1 MSNTNQE
8 AVLPD
13 YGAAYSF
20 LEANLYDD
28 AFFNKIAAVTGIVLQ
43 NEIEK
48 QKLRKWAQQLR
59 QANELDREMA
69 KSASGGSLIDQGMAL
84 TEQYL
89 LQQGVSTGQDDEDA
103 FLRKVAA
110 AAGQDLSVQAAF
122 LAMASAEL
130 EGNQNPAPAA

>member
-28 AFFNKIAAVTGIVLQ
+28 AFFNKIAAVTGIVPQ